1 MYPYVYSARQL
12 LFSNLPAVGH
22 CVSVLLETL
31 QSFTS
36 KTLRQHALA
45 ALLALSGI
53 DENSLTLLL
62 SNTEVKNSP
71 QIDQIS
77 SRDGCNKYLDGL
89 VDTLG
94 VGPEDCGHVFA
105 CFLPGITMVITK
117 LVTSETNLGSSVT
130 VLSLL
135 TWAHY
140 VALVMKDSECS
151 TPEIEASKG
160 SNYDKVSEDD
170 LSRKKLEVQRSLSWQ
185 QETDSK
191 LCVLVQRMSGL
202 VTSESWRS
210 RLGLVGWAHILL
222 SHSYRYIYT
231 HSFIVTSSTA
241 CSCMYI
247 DYSEVKSVA
256 PILGLCLLC
265 LRMHNSLCIGAVTV
279 SYFPLL
285 HTTPFNLTAL
295 HHHMHTHLST
305 ELLRLPPHTSSS
317 H

>member
-1 MYPYVYSARQL
+1 MYSARQL

-36 KTLRQHALA
+36 KALRQHALA
-45 ALLALSGI
+45 ALLALSEI
-53 DENSLTLLL
+53 DDHSIILF
-62 SNTEVKNSP
+62 KDSP
-71 QIDQIS
+71 QVDQMS
-77 SRDGCNKYLDGL
+77 SGDGCVKYLDGL

-94 VGPEDCGHVFA
+94 VGPENCGRVFA
-105 CFLPGITMVITK
+105 CFLPGICMVITK

-140 VALVMKDSECS
+140 VASVMKDSECT
-151 TPEIEASKG
+151 TPEREASKG

-170 LSRKKLEVQRSLSWQ
+170 MSRKKLEVQRSLSWQ

-210 RLGLVGWAHILL
+210 RLALVGWAHILL
-222 SHSYRYIYT
+222 SHSYRYT
-231 HSFIVTSSTA
+231 FIVTTSAACRLVESIKLTA
-241 CSCMYI
+241 PFLRPLTFEDPCMYL
-247 DYSEVKSVA
+247 YSPI
-256 PILGLCLLC
+256 PILT
-265 LRMHNSLCIGAVTV
+265 RVHKPS
-279 SYFPLL
+279 
-285 HTTPFNLTAL
+285 HFNLNSSSP
-295 HHHMHTHLST
+295 HTHLLIG
-305 ELLRLPPHTSSS
+305 LLRLPPHTSSS